1 MHTRSRILLTAV
13 VSLVAMTWASAV
25 HAADAPRQQQRA
37 VWVWNNWVASEA
49 DRRVDLLAFC
59 KQRGINVLF
68 LHIMPED
75 LRVRPNDFRALL
87 TEAHQQGVK
96 VQALAG
102 APEWVFADKRT
113 RLQWFLEGVVK
124 FNDEGPAEARFDG
137 VHLDVEPYD
146 TLEWKA
152 GPLEVGKRYLEML
165 EFTRAQIGALPLAAD
180 VPPWYSTI
188 AMDGTSLLTDV
199 VARVD
204 QVGLMSY
211 ARQVKDIGGSSHDA
225 LEAARRQGKGVWVGM
240 SAQLYDSDMKSGKPL
255 RPQVEKVVE
264 TIEKKLK
271 SAPGLLGVAIHDY
284 EHYRQLYPARA
295 ASAAPAASAS
305 TAATGTLR

>member
-1 MHTRSRILLTAV
+1 MAV
-13 VSLVAMTWASAV
+13 VSLVAMVAMTSAV
-25 HAADAPRQQQRA
+25 AADAPRQQQRA

-75 LRVRPNDFRALL
+75 LSVRPDDFRALL
-87 TEAHQQGVK
+87 TEAHQQGVR

-102 APEWVFADKRT
+102 APEWVFPDKRA
-113 RLQWFLEGVVK
+113 RLKWFLESVVK
-124 FNDEGPAEARFDG
+124 FNEEGPAEAHFDG

-152 GPLEVGKRYLEML
+152 GPLEVGKSYLEML

-188 AMDGTSLLTDV
+188 AMDGSSLLADV

-204 QVGLMSY
+204 QIGLMSY
-211 ARQVKDIGGSSHDA
+211 ARQVKDIGGSSREA
-225 LEAARRQGKGVWVGM
+225 LDAARRHGKGVWVGM

-264 TIEKKLK
+264 TIERKLK

-295 ASAAPAASAS
+295 LSSAPAASGATS
-305 TAATGTLR
+305 ATGNLQ